1 MVKGV
6 KFQLHE
12 LIPID
17 ENIEATIKVTGWEE
31 YYK

>member
-1 MVKGV
+1 MVKGG
-6 KFQLHE
+6 KFQLHK

-17 ENIEATIKVTGWEE
+17 ESIEATIKVMGWEE